1 MANRFSK
8 THVTTSVSDN
18 SDGTEPNCRSTIPSE
33 TNTVT
38 MVLNH
43 TVKCVT
49 GGTSVGLAGIGFTTL
64 NEVILHNTDSTNFVT
79 LTFTTLVG
87 NISAGTMK
95 ILAGQTVVLTDVDPN
110 NTFSIAGDS
119 ATVACELF
127 VYGD

>member
-33 TNTVT
+33 TNTIT

-43 TVKCVT
+43 TVKCVS
-49 GGTSVGLAGIGFTTL
+49 GGTSIGLAGIGFTTL
-64 NEVILHNTDSTNFVT
+64 NEVIIHNTDSSVYVT
-79 LTFTTLVG
+79 LFFSTLEG
-87 NISAGTMK
+87 TITGGTMR
-95 ILAGQTVVLTDVDPN
+95 ILAGQTVVLTDVDPDS
-110 NTFSIAGDS
+110 TFTLTGND
-119 ATVACELF
+119 ATVSCELF